1 MAKTR
6 QYSFGLQPSVR
17 YSRSKF
23 TGLSHSHK
31 TSASLG
37 TLYPFLLEEIYP
49 GDTFK
54 VKSTFVSQ
62 VTSAFL
68 KPVMDNVFI
77 DMYYFFVPNR
87 LVFDEWEN
95 VLGGAQPN
103 DWTAPEDVS
112 VPVMNAGTVTSKTM
126 ADYFGLP
133 VGALPRG
140 TNVLPFRAFALI
152 YDRWFRSQNVVDG
165 MLVQTGS
172 IGSAETFNANAWS
185 PSNYTGLPPKVSKMH
200 DYFTSCLP
208 GTQKGAPVSVG
219 LTGSVPVALSGNLP
233 LSFSSGGKFP
243 MKVSNLNAGFVPVE
257 SYQAT
262 AGGDVFNALTSSVP
276 SGDLYLDISG
286 LQTSLAG
293 GSGSADLSQASAI
306 TVNELRYAFQ
316 TQRILEKLGLYG
328 GRYNEYLLANFG
340 VSAGDSRLQIPEYL
354 GGHRVPL
361 KIQQISQTSQP
372 SVDSPLGALGAFSTS
387 SGSARFTKSFVEH
400 GFVIGVFCLRQI
412 HTYQQGVRKMW
423 MRSERMDYYN
433 PLLAHIGEQPVYQSE
448 IYAIGKTDYKDSA
461 FGYQEPFAELRT
473 HPSEVTGEL
482 RSNVTNS
489 LDIWH
494 FADDY
499 TSAPVLSQAWLEETP
514 TYVDRTL
521 AVPSTMSDQ
530 FIIDFYH
537 NISAYRVLPAYGTP
551 GLIDHDTTR

>member
-17 YSRSKF
+17 YRRSKF

-31 TSASLG
+31 TTANVG
-37 TLYPFLLEEIYP
+37 TLYPFLCEEIYP

-54 VKSTFVSQ
+54 VKTTFVSQ

-87 LVFDEWEN
+87 LVFKDWEN

-112 VPVMNAGTVTSKTM
+112 VPVMRGGPVGSKTI
-126 ADYFGLP
+126 ADFFGLP
-133 VGALPRG
+133 VGDVPRG
-140 TNVLPFRAFALI
+140 INVLPFRGLALI

-165 MLVQTGS
+165 MLVQTGA
-172 IGSAETFNANAWS
+172 IGNNEVFNEGPWTS
-185 PSNYTGLPPKVSKMH
+185 SNYTGLPPKVSKMH

-208 GTQKGAPVSVG
+208 GTQKGAPISVG
-219 LTGSVPVALSGNLP
+219 LSGKAPLVTGDVYGLGGDMVLTNSGMPRPIGGYTVHNLVGVSTIGTDRNLRLLP
-233 LSFSSGGKFP
+233 PTSEDGLPSGS
-243 MKVSNLNAGFVPVE
+243 MTVNQSNLYANLN
-257 SYQAT
+257 
-262 AGGDVFNALTSSVP
+262 D
-276 SGDLYLDISG
+276 
-286 LQTSLAG
+286 
-293 GSGSADLSQASAI
+293 ASAI

-372 SVDSPLGALGAFSTS
+372 SEDSPLGALGAFSTS

-412 HTYQQGVRKMW
+412 HTYQQGIRKMW

-448 IYAIGKTDYKDSA
+448 IYAIGKIDLKDNA

-482 RSNVTNS
+482 RSNVDNS

-499 TSAPVLSQAWLEETP
+499 ENAPVLSQAWLEETP
-514 TYVDRTL
+514 AYVDRTL